1 MSKKSKKPDKVT
13 LFLEFFKKT
22 RLKSLG
28 YFIFALLGL
37 LFLTT
42 PTLAA
47 FEFNY
52 QGKVTDEKGQVLE
65 EGDYHMKFRIWSTED
80 ASKILWEEILTG
92 ENRVKIKNGIFKVS
106 LGKITPIDFDFKK
119 GNYYLSIVVGGKDKE
134 PNWNKG
140 ISLVK
145 KIKLADLEFK
155 IETLEMDVLEKTK
168 KPPVLSPEPS
178 DPIKLIDLIQ
188 DAQGGWVIQG
198 NILTDFLIQSLSS
211 PLNALQLFDSEG
223 NIVLTTAPDKDLKII
238 LGSPLSMVN
247 ILVGSLKIG
256 KGDPEDLS
264 GFKLKGEDVFISGE
278 LGVKGK
284 TYLGDEVFLQDS
296 DIASQMSI
304 LEPEAEEGDVVVA
317 ITDPNLTPLA
327 RVSYQPNDK
336 NILGVIS
343 EKPAV
348 LLRASLTGKRV
359 ALTGV
364 IKIKVTNE
372 NGLIK
377 KGDLL
382 TTSSLFGHAMK
393 ASYPGAGIVAKALED
408 FDQERGTIKAL
419 LQLGVYYTPPGQV
432 IRVAKTG
439 GDFNEINKA
448 LESIKN
454 ASQDSPYLIKVEPG
468 VYQEETIVMKEYVD
482 IIGASSSLVEI
493 MGKQLP
499 LVKMSSN
506 SRLEGVTLKIQDLES
521 EIQDLEEAIINIDK
535 KEEEEKRDQK
545 PAELNSIK
553 IEGLDLV
560 NEGSLIGILITDTAE
575 ASITHIET
583 KKVTKGIVKI
593 GSGEVK
599 ISHSAFRSEESD
611 IQTLPEGAKIVSS
624 FNLLASS
631 GYGFDIATSTAVSS
645 FADKYK
651 TVKREGYFEILDHL
665 KESEEPA
672 LVVEQRGQ
680 GDILKLRNI
689 KGDLFSVDVHGI
701 VTVTPQNRTGESFRI
716 LAQSEDVG
724 LLINQQGSGPAVR
737 FSGEVLIAP
746 KTGEKEAQ
754 LIFEGPGVISGK
766 GHSIS
771 LGAPGDIIKLD
782 IPDVEY
788 KWPEKIRRDSIFLY
802 LSEPKPDQHLLGD
815 KNNCWQPEEDIIIQ
829 KLKLQYNILD
839 LENNLLQ
846 VILYDNMGNPFLDSG
861 ILSRDKLGYYQ
872 VIKNTSDEIANS
884 ISADE
889 GFYLVI
895 SKAQGIEQLSI
906 AIEYM
911 YK

>member
-1 MSKKSKKPDKVT
+1 MPKESKKSDKVI
-13 LFLEFFKKT
+13 LFLEFFKKIK
-22 RLKSLG
+22 LKSLG
-28 YFIFALLGL
+28 YFIFVLLGL

-42 PTLAA
+42 PTLAT

-52 QGKVTDEKGQVLE
+52 QGKVTDEKGKILE

-80 ASKILWEEILTG
+80 ASKVLWEEVLTG

-119 GNYYLSIVVGGKDKE
+119 GNYYLSVVVGGKDKE
-134 PNWNKG
+134 PNWDKG

-155 IETLEMDVLEKTK
+155 IETLEMDVLEKVK
-168 KPPVLSPEPS
+168 KPSTLESFES
-178 DPIKLIDLIQ
+178 IKLIDLIQ

-223 NIVLTTAPDKDLKII
+223 DIALTTAPDKDLKII

-247 ILVGSLKIG
+247 ILVGNLKIG
-256 KGDPEDLS
+256 KGDPEDLL

-284 TYLGDEVFLQDS
+284 TYLGDQVFLQDS

-304 LEPEAEEGDVVVA
+304 LEPEVEEGDVVVA
-317 ITDPNLTPLA
+317 VTDPNLTPLA

-343 EKPAV
+343 GKPAA
-348 LLRASLTGKRV
+348 LLRASLIGKKV

-364 IKIKVTNE
+364 IKIKATNE
-372 NGLIK
+372 NGLIR

-408 FDQERGTIKAL
+408 FDQEKGMIKAL

-454 ASQDSPYLIKVEPG
+454 ASKDLPYLIKVEPG
-468 VYQEETIVMKEYVD
+468 IYQEETIVMKEYVD
-482 IIGASSSLVEI
+482 IIGAGPSLVKI
-493 MGKQLP
+493 MGKRLP
-499 LVKMSSN
+499 LIEMSLN
-506 SRLEGVTLKIQDLES
+506 SRLEGVTLKVQDLES
-521 EIQDLEEAIINIDK
+521 EIQDFGESIINIDK
-535 KEEEEKRDQK
+535 KEIEEKKDQK
-545 PAELNSIK
+545 PIELNSIK
-553 IEGLDLV
+553 IEGLDLI
-560 NEGSLIGILITDTAE
+560 NEKSLIGIRITDTAE
-575 ASITHIET
+575 ALISHLEIE
-583 KKVTKGIVKI
+583 KITKGIVKI

-599 ISHSAFRSEESD
+599 ISHSIFRSEESD
-611 IQTLPEGAKIVSS
+611 VQTLPEGAKIVSS
-624 FNLLASS
+624 FNLLAGS

-651 TVKREGYFEILDHL
+651 TIKREGHFEILDYL
-665 KESEEPA
+665 KESEDPV
-672 LVVEQRGQ
+672 LVAEQRGQ
-680 GDILKLRNI
+680 GDVLKLRNI
-689 KGDLFSVDVHGI
+689 KGDLFSVDAYGV
-701 VTVTPQNRTGESFRI
+701 VTVTPQNTTGASFRI
-716 LAQSEDVG
+716 LTQSEDVG
-724 LLINQQGSGPAVR
+724 LLISQQGPGPAVR

-746 KTGEKEAQ
+746 KKGEGEAQ
-754 LIFEGPGVISGK
+754 LTFEGPGVISGR

-771 LGAPGDIIKLD
+771 FGKPGDIIELN

-788 KWPEKIRRDSIFLY
+788 KWPEKIRRDTIFLH
-802 LSEPKPDQHLLGD
+802 LSEPKPNQHLLGD
-815 KNNCWQPEEDIIIQ
+815 KNNSWQPEEDIIIQ
-829 KLKLQYNILD
+829 KLKLQYNIFD
-839 LENNLLQ
+839 SEDNLLQ

-861 ILSRDKLGYYQ
+861 ILSKDKLGYYQ
-872 VIKNTSDEIANS
+872 IAKEASDEIVNT

-895 SKAQGIEQLSI
+895 PKAQGIEQLSI
-906 AIEYM
+906 SIEYI